1 MRCLSL
7 AVAVAAAIVIV
18 LSAASTTEAVDW
30 KKGKLGHLSRL
41 IGTGDADALLN
52 DPQVKRHL
60 AQVVGKDDIGL
71 LKENLSEHGP
81 INFIDGNLVL
91 SGYAPEKDAQ
101 KDDSERAKEMA
112 TLWVRVYDGSVR
124 ATIVHDGNVTIYG
137 KDSKY
142 YYLPGLLR
150 DYARYRLSSFTADEE
165 SPPDVRWQN

>member
-1 MRCLSL
+1 MRSLSL
-7 AVAVAAAIVIV
+7 TVAVIAAILIV
-18 LSAASTTEAVDW
+18 LGAASTTEAADW

-52 DPQVKRHL
+52 DPEVKRHL

-71 LKENLSEHGP
+71 LKENLTEHGP

-91 SGYAPEKDAQ
+91 SGYAPEKDGQ
-101 KDDSERAKEMA
+101 KDDSERAKEMG

-124 ATIVHDGNVTIYG
+124 ATIVHEGNVSIYG

-142 YYLPGLLR
+142 YYIPGPLR
-150 DYARYRLSSFTADEE
+150 DYARYRLSPFTADED
-165 SPPDVRWQN
+165 PPQGVRWQK